1 MTAEI
6 GILNKTSVVLA
17 ADSAVT
23 VGRAN
28 KVFNNANKMFPL
40 SKYEPIG
47 IMVYNNASWMGI
59 PYEIII
65 KSYTKNLAKKSFD
78 TLVEYRD
85 DFIKYIKEN
94 YSSFVS
100 VEQIKEF
107 IEYRLY
113 DMLDRMMEFLKQQF
127 ELKNKNTSSVL
138 SPEDKDKLY
147 EKTFFDI
154 LDELSS
160 MKQDILPDFK
170 EYKLQDFKNEFKSY
184 IDKILSG
191 FYTSYK
197 LPRKAKYTSRIY
209 KQLYHE
215 LICRF
220 SDEED
225 YSGIVIAGYGNNEIF
240 PSICNV
246 KIGELVS
253 GRLRYE
259 YSEPSRISQNN
270 TAIVKPFAQRDMVDT
285 FFQGINPDII
295 KELNKIIS
303 FEFEEIIDK
312 ISKKYDNINKSD
324 VRSFFKTGFKHIN
337 EKLRKF
343 AVDTYV
349 KPVMTSVGFLRKEDL
364 IELAESLINIT
375 SVKRKTSETLQTVGG
390 PVDIAIITKHE
401 GFVWVKRKDIIDR
414 SLNSLFYNKELKE
427 L

>member
-6 GILNKTSVVLA
+6 GILNKTSIVLA

-23 VGRAN
+23 VGRVK
-28 KVFNNANKMFPL
+28 KVFNNANKLFPL

-59 PYEIII
+59 PFEIII
-65 KSYTKNLAKKSFD
+65 KSYTKHLAKKSFD

-85 DFIKYIKEN
+85 DFIKYIKDN
-94 YSSFVS
+94 YSAFVS
-100 VEQIKEF
+100 SEQIKEF

-113 DMLDRMMEFLKQQF
+113 DMLYGTMEFCKKQF
-127 ELKNKNTSSVL
+127 ELKCKNTSSEL
-138 SPEDKDKLY
+138 SPADKDKMY

-154 LDELSS
+154 LDRISS
-160 MKQDILPDFK
+160 IKKNILPDFK

-184 IDKILSG
+184 IDKILPG

-197 LPRKAKYTSRIY
+197 LPRKAQYTSRIY

-215 LICRF
+215 LICEF

-246 KIGELVS
+246 KIGELVA

-259 YSEPSRISQNN
+259 YSEPSQVSQNS
-270 TAIVKPFAQRDMVDT
+270 TAIVKPFAQRDMIDT

-295 KELNKIIS
+295 KELNRIIPV
-303 FEFEEIIDK
+303 EFEEIIDK
-312 ISKKYDNINKSD
+312 ISNKYDNVNKAD
-324 VRSFFKTGFKHIN
+324 VRSFFKTGLKHIN
-337 EKLRKF
+337 ENLRKF
-343 AVDTYV
+343 AVETYI
-349 KPVMTSVGFLRKEDL
+349 KPVMASVGFLRKEDL

-375 SVKRKTSETLQTVGG
+375 SVKRKTSESLQSVGG

-414 SLNSLFYNKELKE
+414 SLNSLFYSKELKE